1 MLLGTIIY
9 AVINSVILIL
19 MSIGFNLTFGISGI
33 SNFAYGAL
41 YILAAFVTWMLI
53 QLVGLPY
60 LASALISILFTAFIG
75 ALMYRFILM
84 RVRGQVLSEVI
95 ATFGIGLAI
104 LEFFRYLGFVGVEYA
119 LPVFIDESFM
129 IGDVYV
135 DAQRILIVA
144 AGIVLVI
151 LLWLFVHYTSTGLAF
166 RGIAQDE
173 RTALTFGMD
182 SDRIATLSVSLGA
195 GLAAIAATVIIPL
208 GTISVSQGYDVL
220 INALAVSII
229 GGLGS
234 TGGVIEATKIFGG
247 TEGISGLA
255 VLPSKWL
262 ELYILMAALAAALFG
277 FRRMMTSDYGL
288 VLTGIKDNDRSVMN
302 AGINIYWFKIQSLF
316 IAGSVG
322 AFAGAMMTHVYRFV
336 GMPVFALDYSILP
349 IAFDKTLLSMGE
361 SIGGLFLPVKG
372 YFGFEKQGWRCGW
385 ERKEEHR
392 LHLLRNQPTV
402 CPSHPSRRHF

>member
-1 MLLGTIIY
+1 VFVGTVVY

-41 YILAAFVTWMLI
+41 YILAAFVTWMLLY
-53 QLVGLPY
+53 LVGLPY
-60 LASALISILFTAFIG
+60 LVSALISILFTALIG
-75 ALMYRFILM
+75 AMMYRFILM

-135 DAQRILIVA
+135 DMQRILIV
-144 AGIVLVI
+144 ISSVVLVF
-151 LLWLFVHYTSTGLAF
+151 LLWLFVHHTSLGLAF

-182 SDRIATLSVSLGA
+182 SDHIATLSVSFGA
-195 GLAAIAATVIIPL
+195 GLAAIAATIIIPL

-234 TGGVIEATKIFGG
+234 TGGVIVASLVVGFAQRFTDTYIGSHWTMIVSLVALLIVLVIKP
-247 TEGISGLA
+247 SGLYG
-255 VLPSKWL
+255 KQKEL
-262 ELYILMAALAAALFG
+262 E
-277 FRRMMTSDYGL
+277 
-288 VLTGIKDNDRSVMN
+288 
-302 AGINIYWFKIQSLF
+302 
-316 IAGSVG
+316 
-322 AFAGAMMTHVYRFV
+322 
-336 GMPVFALDYSILP
+336 
-349 IAFDKTLLSMGE
+349 
-361 SIGGLFLPVKG
+361 
-372 YFGFEKQGWRCGW
+372 
-385 ERKEEHR
+385 ERI
-392 LHLLRNQPTV
+392 
-402 CPSHPSRRHF
+402 